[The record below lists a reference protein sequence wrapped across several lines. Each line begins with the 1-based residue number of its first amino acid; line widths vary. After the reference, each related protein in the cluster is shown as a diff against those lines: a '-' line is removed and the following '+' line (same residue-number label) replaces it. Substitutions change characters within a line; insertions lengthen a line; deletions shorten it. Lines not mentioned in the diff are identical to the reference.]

1 MQSPTSISAAEGNAA
16 AGGLFPY
23 ERWLPRVHGLA
34 QQFRAAE
41 PYPHVVLE
49 QFLEPRLAEACLA
62 EFPAPGDDSWRNYTH
77 VNERK
82 FARSDQGGFPPTLRA
97 LIAQLNSARFI
108 RFLEALTGIE
118 GLIADEALMGGG
130 LHQSGNGGFLN
141 VHADFT
147 GHPHHERWRRR
158 VNLLLYLNPGWQES
172 YGGQLELWDKQMTR
186 PVRRVAPLMNR
197 ALIFNTDPD
206 SFHGHPT
213 PMACPEEFV
222 RRSIA
227 LYYFTDE
234 QASFRV
240 RSTEYRARPGDGARA
255 AAIYLDKMVL
265 RSYDKVK
272 RTFRLNDD
280 FASRLLRLLNGRRKH

>member
-1 MQSPTSISAAEGNAA
+1 M
-16 AGGLFPY
+16 FPY
-23 ERWLPRVHGLA
+23 ERWLPRVQGLA
-34 QQFRAAE
+34 QQFRAAQ

-62 EFPAPGDDSWRNYTH
+62 AFPARGDDSWRNYTH

-82 FARSDQGGFPPTLRA
+82 FARSDQGGFPPTLQA
-97 LIAQLNSARFI
+97 LIAELNSARFI

-118 GLIADEALMGGG
+118 GLIADESLMGGG

-186 PVRRVAPLMNR
+186 PVRTVAPLMNR

-213 PMACPEEFV
+213 PMTCPEEFA

-234 QASFRV
+234 KAAFRV
-240 RSTEYRARPGDGARA
+240 RSTEYRSRPGDGARA

-280 FASRLLRLLNGRRKH
+280 FASRLLRLLERRRKH

>member
-1 MQSPTSISAAEGNAA
+1 MFS
-16 AGGLFPY
+16 Y
-23 ERWLPRVHGLA
+23 DRWLPELPSLA
-34 QQFRAAE
+34 SRFRAAE

-49 QFLEPRLAEACLA
+49 QFLEPRLAEACLK
-62 EFPAPGDDSWRNYTH
+62 EFPARGDKSWKNYTH

-82 FARSDQGGFPPTLRA
+82 FGRSDQGHFPPTLRA
-97 LIAQLNSARFI
+97 LIAELNSARFL
-108 RFLEALTGIE
+108 RWLEALTGID
-118 GLIADEALMGGG
+118 GLIADDSLMGGG
-130 LHQSGNGGFLN
+130 LHQSSSGGFLN

-158 VNLLLYLNPGWQES
+158 VNLLLYLNPSWQEA

-186 PVRRVAPLMNR
+186 PVQTVSPLMNR

-213 PMACPEEFV
+213 PMTCPEEFV
-222 RRSIA
+222 RRSVA

-234 QASFRV
+234 KGSFSA

-255 AAIYLDKMVL
+255 VAIYLDKMVL

-272 RTFRLNDD
+272 RTFRSSDD
-280 FASRLLRLLNGRRKH
+280 FASRLLRLLERGRKG